1 MLSAAIQT
9 IRKMIYTVVTRYEL
23 GEMKRIIRQVDNKAF
38 MNITET
44 VEIVGRFNV
53 YKNARNGISLRFYF
67 TLITKSDNS
76 IIMPLNML

>member
-44 VEIVGRFNV
+44 VEIVGRFKRI
-53 YKNARNGISLRFYF
+53 YKRSFI
-67 TLITKSDNS
+67 
-76 IIMPLNML
+76 

>member
-1 MLSAAIQT
+1 
-9 IRKMIYTVVTRYEL
+9 MIYTVVTRYEL

-44 VEIVGRFNV
+44 VEIVGRF
-53 YKNARNGISLRFYF
+53 KRIKGARNYHSLRFYF

-76 IIMPLNML
+76 IIMRSFML